1 MSQSFLVTG
10 RVFMF
15 KKRSHQPK
23 RNEEKEQRS
32 KGFCHSSPLLH
43 FSFSIFLC
51 LCIFV
56 VKDSVF
62 AQTLRVL
69 THDSFAISE
78 DVITA
83 FTEETGIVLEFLPG
97 GDAGEIVN
105 RAILTK
111 DNPLADVLYG
121 VDNSLLAKAVAE
133 DIFIPYQ
140 SPELAN
146 VEDGFEFDST
156 YSVTP
161 IDVGY
166 INFNLDKAYFEENNL
181 ALPTDITDLTAE
193 AYKGL
198 TVVQNPATSS
208 PGLGFM
214 LATIARFGEEGDYTW
229 LDFWRELRDNEVL
242 VASGWNDAY
251 YTSFTRY
258 GGDKPIVLSYASSP
272 AAEVIFSDPKVDE
285 APTLNLFC
293 EKCVYEQIEAV
304 GILKGTQNEEAAKQ
318 FVDYMLSERFQTD
331 IPGNMFVYPIVD
343 GIALPAEFE
352 QFSATPSAEQIAT
365 LAPDTIE
372 TNLQRWLKEW
382 TAVVE
387 QGQ

>member
-1 MSQSFLVTG
+1 MFHYLQRAESQ
-10 RVFMF
+10 
-15 KKRSHQPK
+15 
-23 RNEEKEQRS
+23 EQRTKS
-32 KGFCHSSPLLH
+32 RRQKVEGRKLRFFLFCLWLSA
-43 FSFSIFLC
+43 LC
-51 LCIFV
+51 SLP
-56 VKDSVF
+56 SAL

-78 DVITA
+78 EVIA
-83 FTEETGIVLEFLPG
+83 EFTEQTGIVLEFLPA
-97 GDAGEIVN
+97 GDAGEVVN

-121 VDNSLLAKAVAE
+121 IDNSLLARAINE
-133 DIFIPYQ
+133 DIFVPYE
-140 SPELAN
+140 SPALAN
-146 VEDGFEFDST
+146 VAEQFQFDESF
-156 YSVTP
+156 SVTP
-161 IDVGY
+161 VDVGY

-181 ALPTDITDLTAE
+181 ALPTDITDLTIE
-193 AYKGL
+193 SYKGL

-214 LATIARFGEEGDYTW
+214 LATIVRFGEKGDYAW
-229 LDFWRELRDNEVL
+229 LDYWRDLRDNDVL
-242 VASGWNDAY
+242 VSSGWNDAY

-272 AAEVIFSDPKVDE
+272 AAEVIFAEQPLNE

-293 EKCVYEQIEAV
+293 EQCVYEQIEAV
-304 GILKGTQNEEAAKQ
+304 GILKGSQTIEAAQ
-318 FVDYMLSERFQTD
+318 MFIDFMLSEKFQTD
-331 IPGNMFVYPIVD
+331 IPGNMFVYPVVND
-343 GIALPAEFE
+343 IALPTEFE
-352 QFSATPSAEQIAT
+352 KYAATPSAEQIAR
-365 LAPDTIE
+365 LSPDVIE

>member
-1 MSQSFLVTG
+1 MFRKCGYQLSAISYQKKGERRKEKGEKLNLVPST
-10 RVFMF
+10 FY
-15 KKRSHQPK
+15 
-23 RNEEKEQRS
+23 
-32 KGFCHSSPLLH
+32 LLPSLLLCIL
-43 FSFSIFLC
+43 SFS
-51 LCIFV
+51 
-56 VKDSVF
+56 S

-78 DVITA
+78 EVIA
-83 FTEETGIVLEFLPG
+83 EFTEQTGIVLEFLPA
-97 GDAGEIVN
+97 GDAGEVVN

-121 VDNSLLAKAVAE
+121 IDNSLLARAINEA
-133 DIFIPYQ
+133 IFVPYE
-140 SPELAN
+140 SPALAN
-146 VEDGFEFDST
+146 VSGQFQFDRSF
-156 YSVTP
+156 SVTP
-161 IDVGY
+161 VDVGY
-166 INFNLDKAYFEENNL
+166 INFNLDKDYFEENNL
-181 ALPTDITDLTAE
+181 ALPTDITDLTTE

-229 LDFWRELRDNEVL
+229 LDYWRDLRENDLL
-242 VASGWNDAY
+242 VSSGWNDAY

-272 AAEVIFSDPKVDE
+272 AAEVIYSDITLNE

-293 EKCVYEQIEAV
+293 ERCVYEQIEAV
-304 GILKGTQNEEAAKQ
+304 GILKGSQNIEAAQ
-318 FVDYMLSERFQTD
+318 TFVDYMLSERFQTD
-331 IPGNMFVYPIVD
+331 IPGNMFVYPVVD
-343 GIALPAEFE
+343 NSALPKEFE
-352 QFSATPSAEQIAT
+352 RFSVTPSTEQIAR
-365 LAPDTIE
+365 LSPDVIE